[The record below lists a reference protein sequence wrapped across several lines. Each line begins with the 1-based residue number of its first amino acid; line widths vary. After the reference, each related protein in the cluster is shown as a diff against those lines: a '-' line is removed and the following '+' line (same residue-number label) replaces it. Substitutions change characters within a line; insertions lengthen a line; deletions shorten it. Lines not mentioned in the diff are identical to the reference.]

1 MANVDSSEFRGPVV
15 PQEAVR
21 LSGRLAISSVFG
33 HPRDPATWSGA
44 PHNLAVALEKLGVDV
59 VGVYPRVTKARKLM
73 FAGQYVMSGFGWLD
87 GTEAL
92 LRSPA
97 VRDFCARTVAT
108 QARALG
114 ARHVLHTGT
123 LDLPEPDLQ
132 RGIRHYLY
140 CDQTWNLSLQY
151 RPDRGRYSDV
161 AVQRFEELERRAYD
175 QMQHIFTFGDYVRR
189 NLIEHYGV
197 ELDRVTAVGSGT
209 GHIEPFEGEKNYADG
224 CVLFVAKHL
233 FAAKGG
239 FLVLEAMRLVAA
251 RRPGLKLVIV
261 GDDKYRESI
270 GAQPN
275 VDVRSR
281 LSWDELQGL
290 YRSARLLFQ
299 PMLND
304 PWGQVYLEAL
314 LSRTPVL
321 GLNRNGL
328 PEITQWGRHGF
339 LVDRAESGALAEAVL
354 GAVENPAR
362 LARMGRSGQRYVLE
376 TYGWDRVARRML
388 DVIARRHRAPSVLQT
403 R

>member
-1 MANVDSSEFRGPVV
+1 MAQFDTSELPAPVASN
-15 PQEAVR
+15 EAGG

-33 HPRDPATWSGA
+33 PPRDAATWSGA
-44 PHNLAVALEKLGVDV
+44 PNNLAVALEKLGVDV
-59 VGVYPRVTKARKLM
+59 VGVHPRVTKARKLM
-73 FAGQYVMSGFGWLD
+73 FAGQYVMSGYGWLD

-97 VRDFCARTVAT
+97 VRDFCARTVST

-123 LDLPEPDLQ
+123 LDLPETDLQ

-151 RPDRGRYSDV
+151 RPDRARYSEV

-175 QMQHIFTFGDYVRR
+175 QMQHIFTFGDYVRK

-197 ELDRVTAVGSGT
+197 VPERVTAVGSGT
-209 GHIEPFEGEKNYADG
+209 GRIEPYEGEKNYAEG
-224 CVLFVAKHL
+224 CLLFVAKHL

-239 FLVLEAMRLVAA
+239 FLVLEAMKLIAA

-261 GDDKYRESI
+261 GDDKYREFI

-275 VDVRSR
+275 VEIRGR
-281 LSWDELQGL
+281 LTWDELQNL
-290 YRSARLLFQ
+290 YRSARLLVQ
-299 PMLND
+299 PMIND

-314 LSRTPVL
+314 LSRTPVV

-339 LVDRAESGALAEAVL
+339 FVDQAEPWALAAAVL
-354 GAVENPAR
+354 EAVENPTR
-362 LARMGRSGQRYVLE
+362 LARMGASGQRYVLE
-376 TYGWDRVARRML
+376 NHGWDRVARRVH
-388 DVIARRHRAPSVLQT
+388 DVIARA
-403 R
+403 

>member
-1 MANVDSSEFRGPVV
+1 MANVDSSEFSVPVA
-15 PQEAVR
+15 PAEAEG
-21 LSGRLAISSVFG
+21 LAGRLAISSVFG
-33 HPRDPATWSGA
+33 HPRDAATWSGV
-44 PHNLAVALEKLGVDV
+44 PNNLAVALEKLGVDV
-59 VGVYPRVTKARKLM
+59 VGVHPRVTKARKLM

-97 VRDFCARTVAT
+97 VRDFCARTVST

-175 QMQHIFTFGDYVRR
+175 QMQHIFTFGDYVRK

-197 ELDRVTAVGSGT
+197 DPDRVTAVGSGT

-239 FLVLEAMRLVAA
+239 FLVLEAMRLIAA

-261 GDDKYRESI
+261 GDDKYREFI

-275 VDVRSR
+275 VEVRGR
-281 LSWDELQGL
+281 LTWDELQGL

-339 LVDRAESGALAEAVL
+339 FVDRAEAWALAEAVL

-362 LARMGRSGQRYVLE
+362 LARMGASGQRYVLE
-376 TYGWDRVARRML
+376 TYGWDRVAQRML
-388 DVIARRHRAPSVLQT
+388 DVIARS
-403 R
+403 